1 MGFSLETNM
10 RENSNSYHA
19 KMEAA
24 LRIFRKAKAVAKR
37 EQKKL
42 QMAVVEDLVTLRYDY
57 DHLGYGGKMEQSK
70 EIEISTLTKAARNL
84 AYDALFNLFTYD
96 SRYIALSKPIYE
108 HGHHAII
115 KMRNGN
121 VGEYEIFDIDP
132 TEFSIHIDIS
142 GNYYIKRRSDGKEAD
157 QVDYSLHT
165 LKGKPFEDIYA
176 IYKALKRD
184 KHATRGKTTIDDV

>member
-10 RENSNSYHA
+10 RENSESYHA
-19 KMEAA
+19 KMAAA

-42 QMAVVEDLVTLRYDY
+42 QMTLVEDLVTLRYDY
-57 DHLGYGGKMEQSK
+57 YHLGYRAEMEQSK
-70 EIEISTLTKAARNL
+70 EIEISTLTKAARDL
-84 AYDALFNLFTYD
+84 AYDALFHLFTYD

-115 KMRNGN
+115 KMRHGN
-121 VGEYEIFDIDP
+121 VGGYEIFDIDP

-142 GNYYIKRRSDGKEAD
+142 GNYYIKRRSDGKEAP
-157 QVDYSLHT
+157 QWEYEMHS

>member
-1 MGFSLETNM
+1 M
-10 RENSNSYHA
+10 RENSESYHA
-19 KMEAA
+19 KMAAA
-24 LRIFRKAKAVAKR
+24 LRIFRKAQAVAKR

-42 QMAVVEDLVTLRYDY
+42 QMALVEDLVTLRYDY
-57 DHLGYGGKMEQSK
+57 EHLCYNGKMEQSK
-70 EIEISTLTKAARNL
+70 EIEISTLTKTARDL
-84 AYDALFNLFTYD
+84 AYDALFHLFTYD

-142 GNYYIKRRSDGKEAD
+142 GKYYIKRRSDGKEA
-157 QVDYSLHT
+157 YKWEYEMHS

-184 KHATRGKTTIDDV
+184 KHATRGKTAIDDV